1 MNARLY
7 LNLIPESLVA
17 SALEPGEYGS
27 YMAVG
32 LHAKTRGQAIFF
44 DVDADAA
51 GAAGFAVGEAFERCR
66 RESAGAP
73 KHSIYLSIYRVLEQ
87 LPVAALGRL
96 YLTTDDGRVLGLD
109 RGEFEPE
116 QSREYHLYQ
125 EFIPVKP
132 RVVSRLNPPDFCR
145 HVTTPG
151 GAISLPRLVF
161 AELALRGLA
170 ADPASARVED
180 LPYPNLDHLR
190 DCILQLVGQPQKQTK
205 LVIRH
210 LHQELLYRTVRN
222 GFFVGDRS
230 DFAYYPLP
238 SREILERDHREWL
251 RSAETLHI
259 D

>member
-1 MNARLY
+1 MKPRLY

-17 SALEPGEYGS
+17 SALEPAAYGS

-44 DVDADAA
+44 DVDGDAA
-51 GAAGFAVGEAFERCR
+51 AAAGFAVGEAFERCR
-66 RESAGAP
+66 VESVEAP
-73 KHSIYLSIYRVLEQ
+73 KHSVYLSIYRVLER
-87 LPVAALGRL
+87 LPVAAMGRL
-96 YLTTDDGRVLGLD
+96 YLTTDDGRVLALERRAFD
-109 RGEFEPE
+109 PE
-116 QSREYHLYQ
+116 EGRAYHLYQ

-132 RVVSRLNPPDFCR
+132 RVASRLNPPDFCR
-145 HVTTPG
+145 HVTAPG

-170 ADPASARVED
+170 TDPASARVDD

-190 DCILQLVGQPQKQTK
+190 DCLLQLVGNTQKRTK

-222 GFFVGDRS
+222 GFFVGDQT
-230 DFAYYPLP
+230 DFAYYPMP
-238 SREILERDHREWL
+238 SRETLERDHREWL